1 MSTQFSSTTSSFFFL
16 SSEMAFFFLPKWHTL
31 SSGWNAIEK
40 KSYRALIVSKIH
52 MRVLLPSMVGVV
64 HNLFFFYPIFFDEH
78 LQIVYIV
85 FRVPLKRNKTEEW
98 NSIFML
104 LFTFSFILLTSV
116 QMWCS
121 RFVGIKMFFTL
132 PSLYFTQIQ
141 SSEKLFI
148 V

>member
-52 MRVLLPSMVGVV
+52 MFVLLPSMVGVV

-85 FRVPLKRNKTEEW
+85 FRVPLKRNK
-98 NSIFML
+98 NRRMKFHFHAPFYIFVYSTHFSSNVML
-104 LFTFSFILLTSV
+104 TI
-116 QMWCS
+116 C
-121 RFVGIKMFFTL
+121 GH
-132 PSLYFTQIQ
+132 
-141 SSEKLFI
+141 
-148 V
+148 